1 MSETTN
7 TTVTRAPE
15 PLSPLREFWHY
26 FRRNKGA
33 LIGLI
38 YILLM
43 LLIAVFAPLLAPHLP
58 DEQFRDHLLQP
69 PVWQEGGS
77 WQFSLGTDD
86 IGRDILSRLMYGARL
101 SLLVGCLVVA
111 LSLLLGVVIGLAAGY
126 FGGWVDALIMRI
138 VDIMLA
144 LPSLLL
150 ALVLVAIFATLSQT
164 LDAPQLG
171 MWAITAFATKVVLVP
186 LIMGYAFRKLSD
198 PTANGGVISPAWL
211 MLAAAVIVVL
221 CWFVV
226 EPVKL
231 PMVADLKPA
240 LAVSLGHF
248 MLGLL
253 CIVTQRNILKQAFG
267 YCLMENGSHLTL
279 ALLAYKAPEL
289 VEIGIATDAIFAV
302 IIMAVLARK
311 IYRTLNTLNVDQ
323 LTALKG

>member
-1 MSETTN
+1 MTGSIIVN
-7 TTVTRAPE
+7 NLAGLMMVT
-15 PLSPLREFWHY
+15 
-26 FRRNKGA
+26 
-33 LIGLI
+33 
-38 YILLM
+38 
-43 LLIAVFAPLLAPHLP
+43 
-58 DEQFRDHLLQP
+58 
-69 PVWQEGGS
+69 
-77 WQFSLGTDD
+77 
-86 IGRDILSRLMYGARL
+86 
-101 SLLVGCLVVA
+101 SLLVIGAKRPIASCWFYA
-111 LSLLLGVVIGLAAGY
+111 LQS
-126 FGGWVDALIMRI
+126 
-138 VDIMLA
+138 
-144 LPSLLL
+144 
-150 ALVLVAIFATLSQT
+150 LVLVLIFFTLSQM
-164 LDAPQLG
+164 LDAPQLA
-171 MWAITAFATKVVLVP
+171 MWSVTAFLTKVILVP
-186 LIMGYAFRKLSD
+186 VIMGYAFRKLSD
-198 PTANGGVISPAWL
+198 PSADGGVISPAVL
-211 MLAAAVIVVL
+211 MIAAAIIVVL

-279 ALLAYKAPEL
+279 ALLAWRAPEL